1 MTTTGTPSGQ
11 ASKELVMTW
20 FAVGITS
27 PEGLA
32 MLTDDFVWRAPEST
46 KHLFGAGDGV
56 LRGRDLGQLDLLNQA
71 LYKDANTTAEST
83 NFHFII
89 AEGNTVVLEFDATKT
104 LHDGG
109 TYHNQYCMVVH
120 VRDGKIAEVREHA
133 DTLYSEQVIMGT
145 PQKMAAVTERLDRLR
160 AERTAG

>member
-1 MTTTGTPSGQ
+1 MTTQSTPSGQ

-20 FAVGITS
+20 FAVGVST

-32 MLTDDFVWRAPEST
+32 MLTDDFVWRPPASM
-46 KHLFGAGDGV
+46 KHLFGCGDGV
-56 LRGRDLGQLDLLNQA
+56 LRGSDLGELDLLNQA
-71 LYKDANTTAEST
+71 LYKDPDATADST

-89 AEGNTVVLEFDATKT
+89 AEDNTVVLEFDATRT

-120 VRDGKIAEVREHA
+120 VRDGKIAELREHT
-133 DTLYSEQVIMGT
+133 DTLYSDQVILGT
-145 PQKMAAVTERLDRLR
+145 PEKKAAFEERLDRLR
-160 AERTAG
+160 NA